1 MTSPNRRPLALLLWL
16 PGLMIALSGLL
27 VGTAPKAM
35 AATGDVFDI
44 RAEGR
49 NLSFILTAQDL
60 PSGASI
66 ETESVEVSL
75 QGTAVEPTAQAV
87 NDAAERPTRRVVLTI
102 DTSGTMRQD
111 GRLDAAKNAAG
122 AFLDTVPDD
131 VEVGLIAFNQ
141 TVTRLVEPTT
151 QHEQVRQA
159 VAGLEADG
167 DTALYDA
174 VIDSLSF
181 LGSEGLRSLVLLSDG
196 ENDAPLSPTTI
207 EQAESTVAAQAG
219 NVDMTIVGIG
229 TTPELDEQL
238 EVLATAAGP
247 GRGRVIPATDLEQ
260 VTETFKG
267 LQKPL
272 LSRFS

>member
-141 TVTRLVEPTT
+141 TVTLGRT
-151 QHEQVRQA
+151 
-159 VAGLEADG
+159 D
-167 DTALYDA
+167 DA
-174 VIDSLSF
+174 
-181 LGSEGLRSLVLLSDG
+181 
-196 ENDAPLSPTTI
+196 A
-207 EQAESTVAAQAG
+207 
-219 NVDMTIVGIG
+219 
-229 TTPELDEQL
+229 
-238 EVLATAAGP
+238 
-247 GRGRVIPATDLEQ
+247 
-260 VTETFKG
+260 
-267 LQKPL
+267 
-272 LSRFS
+272 

>member
-1 MTSPNRRPLALLLWL
+1 
-16 PGLMIALSGLL
+16 MIALSGLL

-75 QGTAVEPTAQAV
+75 GTAVEPTAQAV

-181 LGSEGLRSLVLLSDG
+181 LGSEGLRSSRAALGRRERCS
-196 ENDAPLSPTTI
+196 PL
-207 EQAESTVAAQAG
+207 A
-219 NVDMTIVGIG
+219 NNH
-229 TTPELDEQL
+229 
-238 EVLATAAGP
+238 
-247 GRGRVIPATDLEQ
+247 
-260 VTETFKG
+260 
-267 LQKPL
+267 
-272 LSRFS
+272 

>member
-1 MTSPNRRPLALLLWL
+1 M
-16 PGLMIALSGLL
+16 
-27 VGTAPKAM
+27 
-35 AATGDVFDI
+35 
-44 RAEGR
+44 
-49 NLSFILTAQDL
+49 
-60 PSGASI
+60 
-66 ETESVEVSL
+66 
-75 QGTAVEPTAQAV
+75 
-87 NDAAERPTRRVVLTI
+87 
-102 DTSGTMRQD
+102 
-111 GRLDAAKNAAG
+111 
-122 AFLDTVPDD
+122 
-131 VEVGLIAFNQ
+131 
-141 TVTRLVEPTT
+141 
-151 QHEQVRQA
+151 RQA

-181 LGSEGLRSLVLLSDG
+181 LGSEGLRSLVVLSDG

-260 VTETFKG
+260 VTETFGTAETIAQQVLVTAPIPETVTSGEITLDASARISDGSIITVQRAFSWKR
-267 LQKPL
+267 LHPPQNQPHPL
-272 LSRFS
+272 TTGRELSPSFVSDRPGDSPCRPRRDLRRCSDDSRHCPDGGRTNRHGAGTS